1 MSSNME
7 IVHVSAECYPVA
19 KAGGLGDV
27 VGALPKYQN
36 KLGHHAKVIMPM
48 YRTKFLL
55 GNEWETVHEAHQNLG
70 DYHFKYAIIH
80 EKTNKLGFE
89 LYLVDIYGLLD
100 RDKVYGYDDDTDRF
114 VAFQIAVC
122 DWILQWS
129 FKPDVIHCHD
139 HHTGLIP
146 FMVKYCYA
154 FSELAG
160 VPTVFTIHNGQY
172 QGQFG
177 WERATLLPAYDTYQ
191 WGMLEWNRSINPLA
205 SAVKCSWK
213 VTTVSPSYLEEMRY
227 QAAGLE
233 FLMQYEQGKC
243 VGILNGIDNDVW
255 NPSTDSF
262 IVRNYDE
269 HDAKEGKRKNKKE
282 LCQMFGLDPEKPLIT
297 FIGRL
302 VGEKAADVLPDAIRN
317 SIYHHHGSVNFLIL
331 GSGEPEVENQLQEV
345 QSQLGGFVNTY
356 IGYNE
361 SLSHLLYA
369 GADFLLMPSRV
380 EPCGLNQMYAL
391 RYGTVPMVRSTG
403 GLKDTVLD
411 FGDWQGFGIRFNNA
425 DVGDVTHSVGRAIDL
440 YYNKRELFTWM
451 RSYMMHI
458 DHSWEASA
466 DEYIRV
472 YESLK

>member
-1 MSSNME
+1 MD

-27 VGALPKYQN
+27 VGALPKYQI
-36 KLGHHAKVIMPM
+36 KLGHTAKVVMPM
-48 YRTKFLL
+48 YRTKFLATH
-55 GNEWETVHEAHQNLG
+55 EWEVVHEGYQNLAS
-70 DYHFKYAIIH
+70 YNFKYAVIR
-80 EKTNKLGFE
+80 EKKNTLGFE

-100 RDKVYGYDDDTDRF
+100 RDRVYGYDDDTDRF

-122 DWILQWS
+122 DWMAAWS
-129 FKPDVIHCHD
+129 QKPDVIHCHD

-146 FMVKYCYA
+146 FMVRYCFA
-154 FSELAG
+154 FQSLAA

-172 QGQFG
+172 QGQFS
-177 WERATLLPAYDTYQ
+177 WSRSNLIPAYDTYK
-191 WGMLEWNRSINPLA
+191 WGMLEWDKDINPLA
-205 SAVKCSWK
+205 SAVKCAWK
-213 VTTVSPSYLEEMRY
+213 VTTVSPSYLEELRY

-233 FLMQYEQGKC
+233 ALMEYEKGKC
-243 VGILNGIDNDVW
+243 VGILNGIDNDYW
-255 NPSTDSF
+255 NPSTDTYL
-262 IVRNYDE
+262 VRNYDE
-269 HDAKEGKRKNKKE
+269 HDVKEGKRRNKKE
-282 LCQMFGLDPEKPLIT
+282 LCQTFGLDPDKPLFT

-302 VGEKAADVLPDAIRN
+302 VDEKAADILPDAIRS
-317 SIYHHHGSVNFLIL
+317 SIYHHHGNAGFLIL
-331 GSGEPEVENQLQEV
+331 GSGDTNVENRLQEV

-361 SLSHLLYA
+361 ELAHQIYA

-403 GLKDTVLD
+403 GLKDTVRD
-411 FGDWQGFGIRFNNA
+411 FGDWQGFGIRFNHA
-425 DVGDVTHSVGRAIDL
+425 DVGEVTNSVGRAVDL
-440 YYNKRELFTWM
+440 YYNKRDLYNWM

-466 DEYIRV
+466 QEYINV
-472 YESLK
+472 YEGLQ